1 MTQRI
6 NVTVFGFTIGKYTY
20 YWKKKSLYR
29 YNPKSGSILLLNLQL
44 YGGSLGYF
52 IQKKLYKMNDLKKLT
67 TKVVITQ
74 TLPF

>member
-6 NVTVFGFTIGKYTY
+6 NVTVFGFVIGIFTY

-29 YNPKSGSILLLNLQL
+29 YNHRSGSILLLKLQL

-67 TKVVITQ
+67 TKVVITEI
-74 TLPF
+74 LPF